1 MQEIL
6 LKTNFKWGLLR
17 SLKKLTLFFL
27 SYLVPFNG
35 KEHEKQ
41 KGVELLQVALQV
53 TKQVQK
59 NSFISYELP
68 DHVWWCNIKQFMGYS
83 KHYIC

>member
-6 LKTNFKWGLLR
+6 LKTNFKRGLSR

-27 SYLVPFNG
+27 SYLVPFNR

-41 KGVELLQVALQV
+41 KGVEVV
-53 TKQVQK
+53 T
-59 NSFISYELP
+59 SCSS
-68 DHVWWCNIKQFMGYS
+68 GYKAS
-83 KHYIC
+83 SEKFLY